1 VKVLVIGGG
10 GREHALVWKI
20 SQSSMVKEIYCA
32 PGNGGIS
39 QLAKCVDISATDI
52 DGMVG
57 FAVDNNIDLV
67 VVAPDDPLVLGAID
81 RFEEKGIKAF
91 GPSKAAAAI
100 EGSKTFAKDL
110 MKRYGI
116 PTASYRV
123 FDNFTDA
130 KEFVTTSCPFPVVIK
145 ADGLAL
151 GKGVIIAKD
160 QGEAI
165 EALDSMMVKRIFN
178 QAGERVVIEQ
188 FITGPEVSLLAFTD
202 GETVLPMVS
211 SQDHKRA
218 YDNDEG
224 PNTGGMGAF
233 SPSPY
238 YTDAIHKQVMDKI
251 VHPTIRAMKQ
261 EGRPFKGVIYF
272 GLMLTKEGPKVLEY
286 NARFGDPETQVVL
299 PRLKNDLVDIFLKII
314 DGKLKE
320 VELKWDNRPAA
331 CIILASGGYPK
342 AYQKGYEISGLDKIK
357 DSDCM
362 VFHAGTVYRDGK
374 YYTNGGRV
382 LGITAMGES
391 LTKAVGKAY
400 QMVEGVSFQNM
411 HFRRD
416 IGCK

>member
-1 VKVLVIGGG
+1 MKVLVIGGG

-39 QLAKCVDISATDI
+39 QLAQCVDIPATDI

-67 VVAPDDPLVLGAID
+67 VVAPDDPLVLGAVD
-81 RFEEKGIKAF
+81 KFEDKGIKAF

-110 MKRYGI
+110 MKRYVI

-178 QAGERVVIEQ
+178 QAGERVIIEQ

-211 SQDHKRA
+211 SQDHKRV

-238 YTDAIHKQVMDKI
+238 YTDAIHKLVMDKI
-251 VHPTIRAMKQ
+251 VHPTIMAMKE

-342 AYQKGYEISGLDKIK
+342 SYLKGYEISGLDKIK

-400 QMVEGVSFQNM
+400 QMVEGVSFKNM

-416 IGCK
+416 IGRK